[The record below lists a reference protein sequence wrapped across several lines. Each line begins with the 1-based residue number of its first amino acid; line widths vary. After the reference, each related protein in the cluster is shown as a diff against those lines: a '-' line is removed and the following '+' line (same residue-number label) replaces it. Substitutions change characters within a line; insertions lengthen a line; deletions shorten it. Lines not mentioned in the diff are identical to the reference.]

1 MLLTNTSL
9 KTHNTFGIDVHA
21 AYFAQFDSIKSLTE
35 ILQQRKE
42 LPLFILGGGSNVLF
56 TEDFKG
62 IVLKN
67 EIQDR
72 QKLAISMMPEG
83 ILETISKEKFYALIK
98 YLQTE
103 EQTELP

>member
-1 MLLTNTSL
+1 MIIL
-9 KTHNTFGIDVHA
+9 KTKNNRVLAGTIAEEDEQKVVL
-21 AYFAQFDSIKSLTE
+21 KSVTG
-35 ILQQRKE
+35 KE
-42 LPLFILGGGSNVLF
+42 
-56 TEDFKG
+56 

-83 ILETISKEKFYALIK
+83 ILETISKKEFYALIK

-103 EQTELP
+103 EQTKLP

>member
-1 MLLTNTSL
+1 MAGTIAEEDEQKVVL
-9 KTHNTFGIDVHA
+9 KSVTG
-21 AYFAQFDSIKSLTE
+21 
-35 ILQQRKE
+35 KE
-42 LPLFILGGGSNVLF
+42 
-56 TEDFKG
+56 

-83 ILETISKEKFYALIK
+83 ILETISKKEFYALIK

-103 EQTELP
+103 EQTKLP

>member
-21 AYFAQFDSIKSLTE
+21 AYFAQFDSIESLTE
-35 ILQQRKE
+35 ILRQRKE

-62 IVLKN
+62 LVLKN
-67 EIQDR
+67 EI
-72 QKLAISMMPEG
+72 LGLSLIH
-83 ILETISKEKFYALIK
+83 ILT
-98 YLQTE
+98 
-103 EQTELP
+103 LPTKA

>member
-1 MLLTNTSL
+1 LAGTIAEEDEQKVVL
-9 KTHNTFGIDVHA
+9 KSVTG
-21 AYFAQFDSIKSLTE
+21 
-35 ILQQRKE
+35 KE
-42 LPLFILGGGSNVLF
+42 
-56 TEDFKG
+56 

-83 ILETISKEKFYALIK
+83 ILETISKEEFYALIK